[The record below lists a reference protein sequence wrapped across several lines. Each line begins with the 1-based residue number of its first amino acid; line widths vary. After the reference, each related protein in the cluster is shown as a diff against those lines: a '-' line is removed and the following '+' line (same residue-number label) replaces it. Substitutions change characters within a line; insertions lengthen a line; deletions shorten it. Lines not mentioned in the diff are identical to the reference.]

1 MPSVDLSTRFAG
13 IDMRTPLTVASG
25 TFGDGTEYA
34 DVIDLA
40 PFGAITSKGVA
51 PVAWPGNPTPR
62 IAETSSGML
71 NSIGLQNPGMEA
83 FAASLPGYAEKVGLP
98 LVVNVIGHNAT
109 EYAEVVERLQG
120 EDAVTAFELNISCPN
135 LEEGGMA
142 FGTSRPS
149 ASAVVTACKAV
160 AIKPLIVKL
169 SPNVTDVVEIARA
182 VVDAGADAVSLIN
195 TLLGMSVDI
204 HTRRS
209 NLGRLYA
216 GLSGPAIKPVA
227 LRMVHQVASAVDVP
241 VLGMGGI
248 ATAED
253 ALEFLM
259 AGASAVAIGTATFRD
274 PGTAAAV
281 IAGIERFCE
290 DEGVSRVRD
299 LVGTVV
305 AP

>member
-1 MPSVDLSTRFAG
+1 MPSVDLSMRFAG

-34 DVIDLA
+34 DVIDLT

-51 PVAWPGNPTPR
+51 TVAWPGNPTPR

-83 FAASLPGYAEKVGLP
+83 FAASLPRYTEKVGLP
-98 LVVNVIGHNAT
+98 LIVNVVGHSAA
-109 EYAEVVERLQG
+109 EYAEVVERLQS
-120 EDAVTAFELNISCPN
+120 EEAVTAFELNISCPN

-142 FGTSRPS
+142 FGTSCPS
-149 ASAVVTACKAV
+149 ASAVVSACKAV
-160 AIKPLIVKL
+160 ATKPLIVKL

-182 VVDAGADAVSLIN
+182 VVHAGADAVSLIN
-195 TLLGMSVDI
+195 TLLGMSIDI
-204 HTRRS
+204 RTRRS

-216 GLSGPAIKPVA
+216 GLSGPSIKPVA

-248 ATAED
+248 ANAED

-259 AGASAVAIGTATFRD
+259 AGASAIAIGTATFRD
-274 PGTAAAV
+274 PRTAAAV

-290 DEGVSRVRD
+290 DEGVTRVRD